1 MIEPAGVERGG
12 RLGLDPRDDVV
23 VIERVRTADDR
34 PVVFSLDVLPAR
46 LTADHPEVI
55 PRLGRGSMYELME
68 RELGILI
75 HHGEASFAP
84 LRASRAIASKLGIR
98 SGTLLLHLRQIDYDA
113 EGRAVLSSDEY
124 HVADAFEF
132 TVVRRGPGRGSR

>member
-1 MIEPAGVERGG
+1 
-12 RLGLDPRDDVV
+12 
-23 VIERVRTADDR
+23 
-34 PVVFSLDVLPAR
+34 
-46 LTADHPEVI
+46 
-55 PRLGRGSMYELME
+55 MYELME

-84 LRASRAIASKLGIR
+84 VRATRAIASRLGVHA
-98 SGTLLLHLRQIDYDA
+98 GTLLLHLRQVDYND

-132 TVVRRGPGRGSR
+132 TVVRRGPGRRSR